1 MSSPTLFR
9 TEADIDR
16 QRMERSGPI
25 AVDTSLGTV
34 QLRITGDLQGV
45 ETVWEAFQAVA
56 PCTGTQTF
64 GWAQAWARHV
74 LGPNGHEPVIAVGS
88 RPDGQVLFLWPFELS
103 QRAGM
108 KVLGW
113 LGQGHA
119 NYNMGLFAPG
129 TEAVLT
135 AIDISRLLGAVA
147 RRTGAAAAILEA
159 QPFELDGIANPFAKL
174 PHQLT
179 PSRGYAVKLGEFATL
194 YEERFS
200 KRSRR
205 ILNNKE
211 KKLAEAGPLSYG
223 WAATRDE
230 VDTFFAQKAR
240 QFGAAG
246 IKDIFDVHARAF
258 YRDVALL
265 ESDNPGRLRLGYIKL
280 DACSL
285 ADGDLQRQPPAR
297 CWSAI
302 KSRKPAPT
310 DSLFTISAPVPA
322 RIRSNGP
329 TWLCSCSTASLPS
342 SRRGSP

>member
-1 MSSPTLFR
+1 M
-9 TEADIDR
+9 
-16 QRMERSGPI
+16 
-25 AVDTSLGTV
+25 
-34 QLRITGDLQGV
+34 
-45 ETVWEAFQAVA
+45 
-56 PCTGTQTF
+56 
-64 GWAQAWARHV
+64 
-74 LGPNGHEPVIAVGS
+74 IAVGS

-179 PSRGYAVKLGEFATL
+179 PSRGYAVKLGELATL